1 MSSLNQPTVRHKR
14 DKIYERLAKPGN
26 DCSVYNNKHFQGELI
41 LKEYWVDQVF
51 QDKISGFYA
60 LGLVSASG
68 ENPPVL
74 VVRGF
79 GNWGKL
85 EEFPTEFLPYKDIPD
100 VLMNHSDEH
109 FQAAKNNG
117 VIEWLH
123 NKTVKE
129 IKPEV
134 VGQSLGG
141 KVGQQL
147 TVEVPGYIYSLVT
160 FNSIG
165 ISLQEFEKYQGEVEI
180 FHYINPADLI
190 PYILGKKFLPGTIF
204 QVFNPSIKSYDL
216 LGQHNKL
223 VLDYPITLIKEVDI
237 EKFYWLRELYQII
250 RNYDQV
256 VQKEIEELSQ
266 ITKKE
271 VTKSWRNI
279 RNSRQVIRHKLEN
292 FSQDVQNEFI
302 EIIQSI
308 KQRVLEDIG
317 GKGQESEQ
325 LFQKKVNHSV
335 ELIQNNVESLNQ
347 AVQQEINS
355 SDATSNIFSQQLQE
369 LKDSMGAVQQKLAE
383 FLKKV

>member
-1 MSSLNQPTVRHKR
+1 
-14 DKIYERLAKPGN
+14 
-26 DCSVYNNKHFQGELI
+26 
-41 LKEYWVDQVF
+41 
-51 QDKISGFYA
+51 
-60 LGLVSASG
+60 
-68 ENPPVL
+68 
-74 VVRGF
+74 
-79 GNWGKL
+79 
-85 EEFPTEFLPYKDIPD
+85 
-100 VLMNHSDEH
+100 
-109 FQAAKNNG
+109 
-117 VIEWLH
+117 
-123 NKTVKE
+123 
-129 IKPEV
+129 
-134 VGQSLGG
+134 LGG

-165 ISLQEFEKYQGEVEI
+165 ISLQEFEKYQGGVEI

-256 VQKEIEELSQ
+256 VQKEIDELSQ
-266 ITKKE
+266 LTKKE

-279 RNSRQVIRHKLEN
+279 RNSRQVIRHKLED
-292 FSQDVQNEFI
+292 FSQDVQHEFI